1 MLSYPIDE
9 AETLL
14 TSKLSLAKQS
24 YLNCEEDLDFLRE
37 QITASF
43 DPNLLLLFCTSLPSP
58 PPFLLPLPTCVWRGG
73 LSFLYVFTACS
84 AVYVPPCDHDGHERT
99 TQLRMPR
106 LTWISRSPSLGRV
119 KTMEVAIARVY
130 NWDVVQKRKE
140 KAEEESKG
148 KGEKESGSDQP
159 NG

>member
-1 MLSYPIDE
+1 M
-9 AETLL
+9 
-14 TSKLSLAKQS
+14 
-24 YLNCEEDLDFLRE
+24 N
-37 QITASF
+37 
-43 DPNLLLLFCTSLPSP
+43 
-58 PPFLLPLPTCVWRGG
+58 
-73 LSFLYVFTACS
+73 
-84 AVYVPPCDHDGHERT
+84 ERT
-99 TQLRMPR
+99 TKLRMPR
-106 LTWISRSPSLGRV
+106 LTWVSRSPSLGRV